1 MLNQNAFNVQ
11 VQQAFQQVVEELG
24 EIFSFREFLASVISW
39 RQKDI
44 RIEDDQMP
52 PGMTGYSIGLY
63 DCFLVCTQPGL
74 NSTQKLVTTLHE
86 LWHIRRGDV
95 PLLSAGPQTPTYQ
108 VFIQRRDRHT
118 SVVSRQFKP
127 QLHRFHYMYNSPNER
142 LVETLARRT
151 THAIITHETSIHE
164 IAKTVYEW

>member
-1 MLNQNAFNVQ
+1 MASQDTFEVQ
-11 VQQAFQQVVEELG
+11 MQLAFQQVVEELG
-24 EIFSFREFLASVISW
+24 EIFSFGEFLASVIGW

-44 RIEDDQMP
+44 RIECDQMP
-52 PGMTGYSIGLY
+52 LGMTGYSIGLC

-86 LWHIRRGDV
+86 IWHIRRGDV

-127 QLHRFHYMYNSPNER
+127 QTHRFHHMYNTPNER

-151 THAIITHETSIHE
+151 AHAIITYETSNHE